1 MRVII
6 LAAGRG
12 EQLGKLTEDTPKCM
26 LAFGTESL
34 LQRQIRI
41 LVEAGIRETDIYIVA
56 GYRAER
62 LAEIKKIYDIT
73 FIVNEKFSVTDNAYS
88 LWLALNGNSDDVLVI
103 DGDLVYDAEVFRPIL
118 DIEENVVL
126 VRREACRDGSTGV
139 TIGEKNRLLE
149 IGKHINGGNS
159 YVSIMKLTSEAAA
172 DLVECL
178 TMHFASWY
186 TVALN
191 KILDKHIFKVCY
203 TSSNIADI
211 NTYTDYLNAK
221 RTFGIDRHIIWVTGA
236 SGFLGQKLY
245 HILKRNYNVVGT
257 KGSSDIE
264 EFQSLDLLDREA
276 IISFVKL
283 MAPTVIVHTA
293 GIPEPEKCEDDRR
306 KAYQINVIA
315 VKNLA
320 EVCMDMG
327 IKLIHIST
335 DYVFD
340 GESKEEYGHMAERRP
355 MNYYGMTKLYAE
367 DETRKCADSL
377 IVRIPLL
384 YGYNN
389 KKDKSTFPIKVL
401 KMLKKGE
408 EVFLDN
414 KQIRY
419 PVLIDDVAF
428 GVADSLERRGIIH
441 ITSEEPVTKYT
452 WAKMIAAE
460 FGYDQG
466 LIKEDLNSSLQDR
479 PPHVKLHVGEQD
491 YLTTGVKR
499 GTEILRKQM
508 ACVFQMI
515 YKSNPTEKIYGV
527 RVGNYRYNL
536 GKKLAQVLPKEII
549 QKADYVVP
557 VPTSGLY
564 YAMGLAEEVKVP
576 YMQALVKPDELI
588 RSFQISDIA
597 LREKVIRNKIIPI
610 REFLR
615 GKSVILVD
623 EAIFTGITLRIVCD
637 MIKAC
642 EAACI
647 YIAIPTPICRS
658 ICKQYVQPERKLL
671 SQNVNEEELA
681 KYFKVDGVFFQKYFE
696 FESSINTMG
705 NICRDCF
712 ATEANML

>member
-12 EQLGKLTEDTPKCM
+12 EQLGKLTDDTPKCM
-26 LAFGTESL
+26 LTFGTESI

-41 LVEAGIRETDIYIVA
+41 LVESGIRETDIYIVA
-56 GYRAER
+56 GYKVER
-62 LAEIKKIYDIT
+62 LTEIKNLYDVT
-73 FIVNEKFSVTDNAYS
+73 FILNEKFSVTDNAYS
-88 LWLALNGNSDDVLVI
+88 LWLALNENSDDVLVM
-103 DGDLVYDAEVFRPIL
+103 DGDLVYDAEVLSSIL
-118 DIEENVVL
+118 DIEGNAIL
-126 VRREACRDGSTGV
+126 VKREICRDGSTGV
-139 TIGEKNRLLE
+139 TIGKGNRLLE
-149 IGKHINGGNS
+149 IGKHVNGENN
-159 YVSIMKLTSEAAA
+159 YVSIMKLTAEAAT

-191 KILDKHIFKVCY
+191 KILDKHFFKVCY
-203 TSSNIADI
+203 TSSKIADI

-221 RTFGIDRHIIWVTGA
+221 RIFGIDRHIIWVTGA

-264 EFQSLDLLDREA
+264 EFQPLDLLDREA
-276 IISFVKL
+276 IISYVKL
-283 MAPTVIVHTA
+283 IAPTIIIHTA
-293 GIPEPEKCEDDRR
+293 GIPEPEKCEEDRR
-306 KAYQINVIA
+306 KAYQINVTA

-320 EVCMDMG
+320 EICMEMG

-340 GESKEEYGHMAERRP
+340 GESEEEYGHMAERHP

-367 DETRKCADSL
+367 DEVKRCEDSL

-389 KKDKSTFPIKVL
+389 EKDKSTFPIKVL
-401 KMLKKGE
+401 DKLKKGE
-408 EVFLDN
+408 EIFLDN

-428 GVADSLERRGIIH
+428 GVADSLERGGIIH
-441 ITSEEPVTKYT
+441 MTSGEPVTKYT

-460 FGYDQG
+460 FGYGQE
-466 LIKEDLNSSLQDR
+466 LIKEDLNSSLRDR
-479 PPHVKLHVGEQD
+479 PLHVKLHVGEQD
-491 YLTTGVKR
+491 YLMTGVKR

-515 YKSNPTEKIYGV
+515 YKSNPTEKVYGV
-527 RVGNYRYNL
+527 RVGSYRYNL

-564 YAMGLAEEVKVP
+564 YAMGLAEEIKVP
-576 YMQALVKPDELI
+576 YIQALVKPDELI
-588 RSFQISDIA
+588 RSFQISDIG
-597 LREKVIRNKIIPI
+597 LREKVIRNKIMPI

-615 GKSVILVD
+615 GKSIILVD

-658 ICKQYVQPERKLL
+658 VCKQYVQPERRLL
-671 SQNVNEEELA
+671 SQDVSEEELA
-681 KYFKVDGVFFQKYFE
+681 KYFKVEGVYFQKYFE
-696 FESSINTMG
+696 FEASVSMMG

-712 ATEANML
+712 AVEANMS